1 MKQKPI
7 TIIISTVNWII
18 LAVLIT
24 LNIIYRKRMGFINYF
39 LLTAS
44 AGFFLLYLIAL
55 VFPDAIFKI
64 IRKFTLSTT
73 KNPYTLKRISDESAH
88 RRHFFKHRVLFLV
101 LCNLS
106 LFLSLLEL
114 Q

>member
-7 TIIISTVNWII
+7 AIIISTVNWII

-24 LNIIYRKRMGFINYF
+24 LNIIYRKRMDFINYL

-44 AGFFLLYLIAL
+44 TVFLLLYLLTL

-64 IRKFTLSTT
+64 IRKFALSRI

-88 RRHFFKHRVLFLV
+88 RRYFFTHRVLFLV
-101 LCNLS
+101 SCNLFLFCS
-106 LFLSLLEL
+106 LMEL

>member
-7 TIIISTVNWII
+7 TIIISATNWII

-24 LNIIYRKRMGFINYF
+24 LNIIYRKRMDFINYL

-44 AGFFLLYLIAL
+44 TGYLLPYLLTL
-55 VFPDAIFKI
+55 VFPDAMFKI

-73 KNPYTLKRISDESAH
+73 KNPYRLKRLSDESAH
-88 RRHFFKHRVLFLV
+88 RRHFFKHRVVFLV
-101 LCNLS
+101 SCNFLLFYS
-106 LFLSLLEL
+106 LMEL